1 MDGWTDGLV
10 VGNCRPSS
18 SVNPLLLFGLARA
31 EWNMPR
37 QIADPVTFWRSFP
50 PAFSFSLDS
59 PCTLFEPVLTVPL
72 SPDSCLKTS
81 LGDSDTPS
89 RFQLTIPSDNQRV
102 FVLQVRRPSA
112 IFKARLRDQIHL
124 LLLHHPPSFKRYA
137 THLVLLLPLLRVF
150 LPPTQAHCSTRSS
163 PIPSQD
169 QVHDQPSSA
178 LHVAR
183 RRRRLCA
190 LKIPAPLPA
199 SAPGMMAVND
209 ACQANA
215 PIRFCSPS
223 TRSLVA
229 QLMDGLVMILK
240 LV

>member
-37 QIADPVTFWRSFP
+37 QIADPVNFWRSFP

-112 IFKARLRDQIHL
+112 ILETDGTLALAL
-124 LLLHHPPSFKRYA
+124 LGVAL
-137 THLVLLLPLLRVF
+137 
-150 LPPTQAHCSTRSS
+150 QA
-163 PIPSQD
+163 
-169 QVHDQPSSA
+169 
-178 LHVAR
+178 
-183 RRRRLCA
+183 
-190 LKIPAPLPA
+190 
-199 SAPGMMAVND
+199 
-209 ACQANA
+209 
-215 PIRFCSPS
+215 FCS
-223 TRSLVA
+223 A
-229 QLMDGLVMILK
+229 
-240 LV
+240 